1 MYFQTHRQETKIC
14 WIQHSFQVFLLWC
27 MTLLLRLWQKNFY
40 DSLKVFRSTLNTP
53 DNWFYFKTTYLKML
67 SGRIQ
72 RTWMRRRE
80 NRNIWVRFSWLIKN
94 FSSLDMRETPSLAIF
109 ILLQQ
114 VKSCKISF
122 ENGAECKFIHRYHG
136 GFSISIKLY
145 LNHQWKIS
153 RAHLSL
159 LLSMLTMLS
168 VLSWVSWSAS
178 MLAELEVLFIPTLS
192 MMDSTHQTRHKRY
205 RLVTTGTLSLKVN
218 LKTLGPKKSG
228 EESF

>member
-1 MYFQTHRQETKIC
+1 
-14 WIQHSFQVFLLWC
+14 
-27 MTLLLRLWQKNFY
+27 
-40 DSLKVFRSTLNTP
+40 
-53 DNWFYFKTTYLKML
+53 ML

-94 FSSLDMRETPSLAIF
+94 FSSLDMRDTPSLAIF

-114 VKSCKISF
+114 VKSCEISF
-122 ENGAECKFIHRYHG
+122 ENGAECKIYTSVSSGIFN
-136 GFSISIKLY
+136 FNKVLY
-145 LNHQWKIS
+145 LNHHFKTS

-159 LLSMLTMLS
+159 LLSRLTMLS
-168 VLSWVSWSAS
+168 VLSWVSWVSWSAS

-205 RLVTTGTLSLKVN
+205 RLVTTGTLSL
-218 LKTLGPKKSG
+218 
-228 EESF
+228 